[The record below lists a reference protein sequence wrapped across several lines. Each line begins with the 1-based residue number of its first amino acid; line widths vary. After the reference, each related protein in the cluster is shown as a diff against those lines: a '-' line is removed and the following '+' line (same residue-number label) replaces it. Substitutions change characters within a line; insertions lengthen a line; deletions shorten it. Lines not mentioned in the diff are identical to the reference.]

1 MADKSTFTPAEWS
14 QILGA
19 GMLAGMAISTAA
31 PSGIFGMIKEGMA
44 STGAVLGAAHDPNA
58 NPLIKAVVEDFQ
70 TSEGRTAA
78 REAIKSVVSGATSP
92 ADAETKILAA
102 LKSVAG
108 LLDTKAPGDAPAFK
122 AWLQSIGE
130 AAANASA
137 EGGFLGFGGVQVSDA
152 EKAALAEIAKALNP
166 SVA

>member
-1 MADKSTFTPAEWS
+1 MVDKSAFTPAEWN
-14 QILGA
+14 QVLAA

-31 PSGIFGMIKEGMA
+31 PSGIFGMIKEGLA
-44 STGAVLGAAHDPNA
+44 STGVVLSTAQDANA
-58 NPLIKAVVEDFQ
+58 NPLVKAVVAEFQ

-78 REAIKSVVSGATSP
+78 REGITSVVSGATTP
-92 ADAETKILAA
+92 ADAEARILAA

-108 LLDTKAPGDAPAFK
+108 LLDTKAPEDAPAFK

-130 AAANASA
+130 AAANASS

-152 EKAALAEIAKALNP
+152 EKAALADIAKALNP
-166 SVA
+166 AA